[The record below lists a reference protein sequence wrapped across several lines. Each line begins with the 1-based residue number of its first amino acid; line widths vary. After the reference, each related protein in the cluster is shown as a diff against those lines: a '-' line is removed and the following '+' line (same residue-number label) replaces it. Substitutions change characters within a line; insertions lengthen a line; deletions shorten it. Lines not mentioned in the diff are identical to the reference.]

1 MPLVP
6 PLNAPPSFSTQRHF
20 YAPSESLVGPASPFD
35 APKPMHLLK

>member
-20 YAPSESLVGPASPFD
+20 YAPTEPLVGPA
-35 APKPMHLLK
+35 APVDTPEPIHPLK